1 MGDTETLIM
10 FGIIALLLLCSA
22 FFSGSETALMTAS
35 KPKLHKMAKE
45 GNKKAERVNNVT
57 QKPEKLLSTILLGN
71 NLVNIFASALATGLF
86 INLFGE
92 SGIAT
97 ATLVMT
103 FLVLIFAEIIPKTI
117 ASRNPERHSLWI
129 AFPMTGLIFILRPF
143 TKFVQTIANLIL
155 RSIGIKKDGSGNFDE
170 DDVRGA
176 IGMGLDEGVLEKGE
190 HRMLDSVMK
199 LDEMTVDDVM
209 IHRRDIEML
218 DANTPIEEI
227 YRILSTKPV
236 HSRLPLWKDDKDNII
251 GILLVKDFFKAHF
264 YMKERGKSFKL
275 EDVMQEAYF
284 VPESV
289 LLNDQI
295 VEFQTQRKHMA
306 LVVDEYGD
314 IQGVVT
320 LEDILE
326 EIVGDILDEHDIVK
340 THYRM
345 ERDNSITVTGQFPV
359 RDANKEFGWSLPEE
373 EDAVTLAGFIT
384 ENLERIPELGEVIN
398 LYGIQFKIIMKRK
411 QGITKL
417 RAHMIENNEKD
428 TEKASNDVKN
438 IKNESSKNT

>member
-1 MGDTETLIM
+1 MGETETLVM
-10 FGIIALLLLCSA
+10 LGFIILLLICSA
-22 FFSGSETALMTAS
+22 FFSGSETALMSSS
-35 KPKLHKMAKE
+35 KPKLHKMEKE
-45 GNKKAERVNNVT
+45 GNNKAARANKVT
-57 QKPEKLLSTILLGN
+57 EDKEKLLSTILLGN
-71 NLVNIFASALATGLF
+71 NLVNIAASALTTGVF
-86 INLFGE
+86 IELFGE
-92 SGIAT
+92 SGIAM
-97 ATLVMT
+97 ATLIMT
-103 FLVLIFAEIIPKTI
+103 FLVLIFAEIIPKTV
-117 ASRNPERHSLWI
+117 ASRNPEKHSLWI
-129 AFPMTGLIFILRPF
+129 AIPMSGLMVILRPF
-143 TKFVQTIANLIL
+143 TKFIQAIANTLL
-155 RSIGIKKDGSGNFDE
+155 RFIGQKPEESGNFDE

-176 IGMGLDEGVLEKGE
+176 IGMGLEEGVLEKGE

-199 LDEMTVDDVM
+199 LDEMTVADVM
-209 IHRRDIEML
+209 VHRRDIDML

-236 HSRLPLWKDDKDNII
+236 HSRLPLWKEDKDNIV
-251 GILLVKDFFKAHF
+251 GILHVKDFFKAHYNF
-264 YMKERGKSFKL
+264 KERGKNFTL
-275 EDVMQEAYF
+275 EDVMQESYF
-284 VPESV
+284 VPENV

-340 THYRM
+340 IHHRM
-345 ERDNSITVTGQFPV
+345 ERDGSITVTGQFPV

-384 ENLERIPELGEVIN
+384 ENIERIPDLGEEID
-398 LYGIQFKIIMKRK
+398 LYGIRFKIIMKKK

-417 RAHMIENNEKD
+417 RASVIP
-428 TEKASNDVKN
+428 TEHQEELEETNISNKSN
-438 IKNESSKNT
+438 QP

>member
-1 MGDTETLIM
+1 MGETETLIM
-10 FGIIALLLLCSA
+10 IGFIILLLLCSA
-22 FFSGSETALMTAS
+22 FFSGSETALMSSS

-45 GNKKAERVNNVT
+45 GNTKAERVNNVT
-57 QKPEKLLSTILLGN
+57 QDPEKLLSTILLGN
-71 NLVNIFASALATGLF
+71 NLVNIAASALTTGVF
-86 INLFGE
+86 IELFGD
-92 SGIAT
+92 SGIAM
-97 ATLVMT
+97 ATLIMT
-103 FLVLIFAEIIPKTI
+103 FLVLIFAEIIPKTV
-117 ASRNPERHSLWI
+117 ASRNPEKHSLWI
-129 AFPMTGLIFILRPF
+129 AFPMTGLVYILRPF
-143 TKFVQTIANLIL
+143 TKFIQAIASVML
-155 RSIGIKKDGSGNFDE
+155 RLIGIKPNESGNFDE

-176 IGMGLDEGVLEKGE
+176 IGMGLEEGVLEKGE

-199 LDEMTVDDVM
+199 LDEMTVADVM

-218 DANTPIEEI
+218 NADTPLEEI

-236 HSRLPLWKDDKDNII
+236 HSRLPLWRNDKDNLI
-251 GILLVKDFFKAHF
+251 GILLVKDFFKAHY
-264 YMKERGKSFKL
+264 YMKERGKEFKI
-275 EDVMQEAYF
+275 EDVMQETYF

-306 LVVDEYGD
+306 IVVDEYGD

-373 EDAVTLAGFIT
+373 EDAVTLGGFII
-384 ENLERIPELGEVIN
+384 ENLSRIPDLGETIELHN
-398 LYGIQFKIIMKRK
+398 IQFKVIMKRK
-411 QGITKL
+411 QAITKL
-417 RAHMIENNEKD
+417 RATLIDKEDTVAKSATTEENLKD
-428 TEKASNDVKN
+428 TNSENS
-438 IKNESSKNT
+438 